1 MNINLTNS
9 SDLKCICFDRT
20 VIQEYQQNRDP
31 YLLIDYVDKIIPG
44 KIANGFL

>member
-1 MNINLTNS
+1 MNNQKLVL
-9 SDLKCICFDRT
+9 DLNGIH
-20 VIQEYQQNRDP
+20 EYQQNRDP